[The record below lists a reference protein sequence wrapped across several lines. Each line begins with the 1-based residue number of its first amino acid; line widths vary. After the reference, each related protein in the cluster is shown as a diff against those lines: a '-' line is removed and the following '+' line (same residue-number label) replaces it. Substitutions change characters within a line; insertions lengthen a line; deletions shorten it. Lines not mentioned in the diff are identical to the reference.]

1 MYILFCLDVDSL
13 LCQILCSVLVA
24 PLSLSAVSIV
34 FIWAV
39 VRQTEVLCTCMD
51 SATSESACPVAGALD
66 CDVPA
71 RVIQA

>member
-1 MYILFCLDVDSL
+1 MYILFCLDMDSL
-13 LCQILCSVLVA
+13 FFQILCSALVA

-39 VRQTEVLCTCMD
+39 VRQTEVLGTCID
-51 SATSESACPVAGALD
+51 LTTSESACPVAGALD

-71 RVIQA
+71 RVIQV